1 MKKKGLTRTE
11 RLLEGITVVLAV
23 VYEGLQIYYG
33 IAYHAGALRVI
44 MNMLIFALLYVGFT
58 LLLLYPE
65 RVNGLSVEVCSG
77 KIKTYTI
84 RMVQLIKLAFVS
96 ALLFSSICDA
106 LGQQIDSVY
115 SLVAMG
121 VIVVIAA
128 VCEIQIIREL
138 RRKKK

>member
-11 RLLEGITVVLAV
+11 RLLEGITAVLAV

-58 LLLLYPE
+58 LL
-65 RVNGLSVEVCSG
+65 SVEVCSG
-77 KIKTYTI
+77 KIRTYTI

-106 LGQQIDSVY
+106 LGQRIDSVY